1 MMRCAVRGL
10 VLAVSFIGV
19 ALTGAADAQDKKKD
33 DLKSMTVDIDGLKA
47 DAPKDWVREKPAN
60 LLRSYQFRLPKADG
74 DKEDADLGI
83 LPDVTGKDEDN
94 IARWKKMFLPA
105 DGKSIDDSSKIEKLK
120 VGAVKLTYLDVQ
132 GTYLKK
138 QRPLDPD
145 AKAMKMPNYRM
156 FSVLFETK
164 ENTHLIRVI
173 GPAKTLEQNKKAFDD
188 WLKSFK

>member
-1 MMRCAVRGL
+1 MLRIVRMVIVGL
-10 VLAVSFIGV
+10 LLGWLAFVP
-19 ALTGAADAQDKKKD
+19 AGAQEKKKD
-33 DLKSMTVDIDGLKA
+33 DLKSMVVDIDGLKSE
-47 DAPKDWVREKPAN
+47 APKDWVREKPSN

-94 IARWKKMFLPA
+94 IARYKKMFLPPE
-105 DGKSIDDSSKIEKLK
+105 GKTLDDISKLEKLK
-120 VGAVKLTYLDVQ
+120 AGGAKLTFLDVQ

-145 AKAMKMPNYRM
+145 FKAVKMPNYRM

-173 GPAKTLEQNKKAFDD
+173 GPAKTVEQHKKAFDE
-188 WLKSFK
+188 WLKTFK

>member
-1 MMRCAVRGL
+1 MLQRAMRTMVITMAL
-10 VLAVSFIGV
+10 GV
-19 ALTGAADAQDKKKD
+19 VILSGRAGAQDKKKD
-33 DLKSMTVDIDGLKA
+33 DLKSMTVDIDGLKSE
-47 DAPKDWVREKPAN
+47 APKDWKREKPAN

-94 IARWKKMFLPA
+94 IARWKKMFLPV
-105 DGKSIDDSSKIEKLK
+105 DGKTIDETSKLEKLK
-120 VGAVKLTYLDVQ
+120 VGDAKLTYLDVQ

-145 AKAMKMPNYRM
+145 FKAMKMPNYRM

-188 WLKSFK
+188 WLKAFK

>member
-1 MMRCAVRGL
+1 MQCAARGL
-10 VLAVSFIGV
+10 VMAVSFTWVVLAGS
-19 ALTGAADAQDKKKD
+19 ADAQDKKKD
-33 DLKSMTVDIDGLKA
+33 DLKSMTVEIDGLKA
-47 DAPKDWVREKPAN
+47 DTPKDWKREKPAN

-83 LPDVTGKDEDN
+83 LPDVPGKDEDN
-94 IARWKKMFLPA
+94 IARWKKMFLPV
-105 DGKSIDDSSKIEKLK
+105 DGKSIDDTSKVEKLK

-145 AKAMKMPNYRM
+145 FKAMKMPNYRM
-156 FSVLFETK
+156 FAVLFETK

>member
-1 MMRCAVRGL
+1 MMRCAARVL
-10 VLAVSFIGV
+10 VMAVVFTWVVLAGSAG
-19 ALTGAADAQDKKKD
+19 AQDKKKD
-33 DLKSMTVDIDGLKA
+33 DLKSMTVDIDGLKS
-47 DAPKDWVREKPAN
+47 DAPKDWKREKPAN

-94 IARWKKMFLPA
+94 IARWKKMFLPV
-105 DGKSIDDSSKIEKLK
+105 DGKSIDDTSKVEKLK
-120 VGAVKLTYLDVQ
+120 VGAAKLTYVDVQ

-145 AKAMKMPNYRM
+145 FKAMKMPNYRM
-156 FSVLFETK
+156 FAVLFETK

-188 WLKSFK
+188 WLKAFK